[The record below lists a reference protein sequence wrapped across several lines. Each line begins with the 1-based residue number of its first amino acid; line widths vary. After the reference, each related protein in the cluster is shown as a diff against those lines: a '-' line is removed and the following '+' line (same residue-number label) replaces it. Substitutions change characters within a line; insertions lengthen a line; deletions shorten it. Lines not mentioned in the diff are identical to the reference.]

1 MISILSQSDTVRRIR
16 ELNENLLYLNSL
28 PEGSI
33 VNIHKIDFV
42 TPLSIIPIASII
54 NKKKLICNYK
64 GENASYLHVIRFPQG
79 TKELLNQGLRK
90 TYIPII
96 HFQLCNL
103 SQQEISRLLN
113 ELHSKFLN
121 LLRINI
127 IADERFIELITN
139 NTFGFVLG
147 EMMDN
152 IEEHSSA
159 QNMYLHSRYWNK
171 SNSCEVCLVDDGD
184 GLLGSLR
191 KAGRDVHDSNE
202 ALRRILETGLSAKT
216 EYGDIKQGTGIK
228 YTRLALT
235 NKEING
241 EFFIMSGNAA
251 FLHSAQIGEIFINF
265 DRYFWQGTIVMMRFN
280 KPISSFN
287 LYNYVR

>member
-1 MISILSQSDTVRRIR
+1 MISIKSQPDTIKRIK
-16 ELNENLLYLNSL
+16 ELLENLIYLDSLNEGTN
-28 PEGSI
+28 
-33 VNIHKIDFV
+33 VNISQIEFV
-42 TPLSIIPIASII
+42 TPLSIIPVASAI
-54 NKKKLICNYK
+54 NKKKLIYNYK
-64 GENASYLHVIRFPQG
+64 GENASYLDIIHFPEG
-79 TKELLNQGLRK
+79 TNELLNTGWRK

-96 HFQLCNL
+96 HFELSNL
-103 SQQEISRLLN
+103 SNQEKSKLLN

-121 LLRINI
+121 LLRINV

-147 EMMDN
+147 EMIDN

-159 QNMYLHSRYWNK
+159 TNMYLHSQYWAK
-171 SNSCEVCLVDDGD
+171 SNSCEVCLADDGA
-184 GLLGSLR
+184 GLLGSLKR
-191 KAGRDVHDSNE
+191 VGREVNDSMD
-202 ALRRILETGLSAKT
+202 ALRKILETGLSAKT

-228 YTRLALT
+228 NTRRAIT

-251 FLHSAQIGEIFINF
+251 FLHSARIGEIFINF
-265 DRYFWQGTIVMMRFN
+265 ENYYWNGTIVMMKLN
-280 KPISSFN
+280 KPVSSFN